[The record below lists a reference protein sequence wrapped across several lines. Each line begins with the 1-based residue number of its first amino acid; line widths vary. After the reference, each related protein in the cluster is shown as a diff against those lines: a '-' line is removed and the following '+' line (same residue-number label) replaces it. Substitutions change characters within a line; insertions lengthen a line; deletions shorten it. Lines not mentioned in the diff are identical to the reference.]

1 MTEAEAKQVIR
12 EDPGGNIWKRIEAI
26 FVAERALGED
36 CTVTDIMKWAEEE
49 PCRELSSVT
58 DAAER

>member
-1 MTEAEAKQVIR
+1 MTEAEAKRIIR

-36 CTVTDIMKWAEEE
+36 CTVADIMKWAEEDNVE
-49 PCRELSSVT
+49 DYQV
-58 DAAER
+58 